1 MFVVLNKMRFAKRC
15 ASAFYS
21 SSAAVCKFVVA
32 AAVLLCGQ
40 CVCYAAT
47 YSELEKSFNKGAY
60 EECGAACQV
69 EIDRR
74 TWNPRF
80 TILLVRCQMALG
92 KYNDAMVTYESGLP
106 RFGDDL
112 RMRLVGHEVYRV
124 NNRGRDAKEQLR
136 WITELVQRNPWRFG
150 GVEDLVPLGQLLVQ
164 QGEDARQVLELC
176 YDRAL
181 KHNASDVEA
190 LVASTELALEKADFA
205 VAATTIEKAIKVQ
218 PENAQLYYL
227 KARAWEQ
234 SDSEKAEEALNKA
247 IELNPRHVLAMLMV
261 AENQI
266 DGEEFDEAEKTIE
279 QAREINPREPQAW
292 ALRAVV
298 AHLRGEYEREGE
310 YRKEALKPWEL
321 NPDVDY
327 TIGIKLSRHYRFD
340 DAVEAMRRALMMDPS
355 NQNAMFALSQD
366 LLRLGRTDEGWKL
379 LAAVRSNDQ
388 YNVVAFNLTQ
398 LKDQLAKF
406 KTLEAPGLVV
416 RMETREAEVYGKAV
430 LDLLSRARGKLTE
443 KYKVQLQEPIYIEI
457 FNRQQDFAIRTF
469 GLPGGAGYLGVCF
482 GRLITANS
490 PVSGGANPTNWE
502 SVLWH
507 EYCHV
512 ITLQKSK
519 NRMPRWLS
527 EGISVYEER
536 VEDPTWGQPMDRHY
550 RQMILSDD
558 FTPIS
563 QLSSAFL
570 SPKSGMHLQFAYFES
585 SLAVQ
590 FLIEQYGFESLLRV
604 LDDLG
609 AGVPMNPALERLT
622 GSLTALDEQFKN
634 YAEAKAKAYA
644 PEGDWT
650 ALQQEQPEDEK
661 EDESDDVP
669 STPRPSRGM
678 DAEQLK
684 SFLDEHPKS
693 PLALRTVSE
702 LTLQARQYDSAKEY
716 LLRLQMVE
724 PEDASVDGVY
734 AMLAAAYRGLEQEKE
749 ELDTLRKLVEIC
761 PNPLS
766 AIERLVPI
774 EIEAGNWSAVEAMA
788 KKYLTVHPM
797 RSLPHEWVVKLA
809 QHENKMEIA
818 SSALNALLQL
828 DPLDPAELHYMSA
841 QSLKASDPVLA
852 KRHVLQCLE
861 IAPRYLQAYE
871 LLEHLSSEATETR
884 VSE

>member
-1 MFVVLNKMRFAKRC
+1 MFDVLNKMRFANRL

-21 SSAAVCKFVVA
+21 GSTAIPKIVFCLI
-32 AAVLLCGQ
+32 VLLCGSS
-40 CVCYAAT
+40 VSYAAT
-47 YSELEKSFNKGAY
+47 YSELEQSYYRGEY
-60 EECGAACQV
+60 EECAAACQLEV
-69 EIDRR
+69 DRR

-80 TILLVRCQMALG
+80 TILLARCQMALG
-92 KYNDAMVTYESGLP
+92 QYHEALVAYENGLI

-112 RMRLVGHEVYRV
+112 RMRLTGYDVYRV
-124 NNRGRDAKEQLR
+124 NNRGHDAKDQLR
-136 WITELVQRNPWRFG
+136 LITELVQRNPWRFG
-150 GVEDLVPLGQLLVQ
+150 GVEDLVPLGQLLVR

-181 KHNASDVEA
+181 KQNPSDVEA
-190 LVASTELALEKADFA
+190 LVASTELALEKSDFA
-205 VAATTIEKAIKVQ
+205 VAAQTIEKAIKVQ
-218 PENAQLYYL
+218 PENAHLHYL
-227 KARAWEQ
+227 KARAWAE
-234 SDSEKAEEALNKA
+234 SDTTKAEAALSKA
-247 IELNPRHVLAMLMV
+247 LELNPRHVLAMLMV

-279 QAREINPREPQAW
+279 EAREINAREPQAW
-292 ALRAVV
+292 ALRSVV
-298 AHLRGEYEREGE
+298 AHLRGEYEKEGE
-310 YRKEALKPWEL
+310 YRKEALKPWAL
-321 NPDVDY
+321 NPAVDY

-340 DAVEAMRRALMMDPS
+340 DAAEAMRRALTMDPS
-355 NQNAMFALSQD
+355 NQDAMFALAQD
-366 LLRLGRTDEGWKL
+366 LLRLGRTEEGWKL

-416 RMETREAEVYGKAV
+416 RMETREAEIYGKAAV
-430 LDLLSRARGKLTE
+430 DLLSRARTTLTE
-443 KYKVQLQEPIYIEI
+443 KYKTKLEEPVYIEI

-490 PVSGGANPTNWE
+490 PASGGANPTNWE

-512 ITLQKSK
+512 VTLQKSK

-550 RQMILSDD
+550 RKMILSEED
-558 FTPIS
+558 FTPLS

-590 FLIEQYGFESLLRV
+590 FLIEQYGFDSLLRV

-609 AGVPMNPALERLT
+609 AGLPMNASLERLT
-622 GSLTALDEQFKN
+622 GSLATLDEQFKN

-644 PEGDWT
+644 ADGDWT
-650 ALQQEQPEDEK
+650 PLPVK
-661 EDESDDVP
+661 EDAHEEVAYGSASYGGAKV
-669 STPRPSRGM
+669 GI
-678 DAEQLK
+678 DAGELRQFV
-684 SFLDEHPKS
+684 SEHPKS
-693 PLALRTVSE
+693 PLGLRATSE
-702 LTLQARQYDSAKEY
+702 LALQAKQYDVAKDY
-716 LLRLQMVE
+716 LLDLVE
-724 PEDASVDGVY
+724 IEPDDSTPSGTY
-734 AMLAAAYRGLEQEKE
+734 AMLAAAYRGLKQEKD

-766 AIERLVPI
+766 AIERLVPV
-774 EIEAGNWSAVEAMA
+774 ETEAGNWKSVDAMT
-788 KKYLTVHPM
+788 KKYLAVQPM
-797 RSLPHEWVVKLA
+797 RAMPHEWGVQFAK
-809 QHENKMEIA
+809 HENKMELA
-818 SSALNALLQL
+818 SDSLNALLQL
-828 DPLDPAELHYMSA
+828 DPLDPAELHFMSA
-841 QSLKASDPVLA
+841 QSLAASNPELA
-852 KRHVLQCLE
+852 KRHILQCLE
-861 IAPRYLQAYE
+861 LAPRYLQAYE
-871 LLEHLSSEATETR
+871 LLATFSEPKPER
-884 VSE
+884 DK